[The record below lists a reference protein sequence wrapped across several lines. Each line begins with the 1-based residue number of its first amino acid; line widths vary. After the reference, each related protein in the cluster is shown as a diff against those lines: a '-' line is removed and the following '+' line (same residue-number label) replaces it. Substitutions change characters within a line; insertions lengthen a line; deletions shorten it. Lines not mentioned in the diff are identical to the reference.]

1 MRRLL
6 FVPVVLL
13 VLLVGFAG
21 CSASGPRKVD
31 RTPEQQAKV
40 DEAIKNREVRLG
52 MTESE
57 VLQAWGKPNRKR
69 KATHRGKPVRI
80 WSYGVSE
87 IYFDPDGF
95 VVGGSAPGY

>member
-6 FVPVVLL
+6 FLP
-13 VLLVGFAG
+13 VLLVGFAA
-21 CSASGPRKVD
+21 CSTPGAKQVD
-31 RTPEQQAKV
+31 RPPEQQAKV

-57 VLQAWGKPNRKR
+57 VLQAWGKPNSKR
-69 KATHRGKPVRI
+69 KATHRGRSVRV

-87 IYFDPDGF
+87 IYFDREGF